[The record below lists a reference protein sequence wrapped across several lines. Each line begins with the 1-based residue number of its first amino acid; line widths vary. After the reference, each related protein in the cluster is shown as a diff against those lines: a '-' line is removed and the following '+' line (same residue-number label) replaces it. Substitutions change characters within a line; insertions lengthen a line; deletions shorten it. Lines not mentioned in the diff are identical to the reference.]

1 MKKQKLIFISLIMIC
16 FAITGCDII
25 NQTVTENLYNEPKNN
40 ENIEKIEW
48 SKEINYIE
56 YENKKYSF
64 KIKIPN
70 TPQKVKAKNQ
80 KQMK

>member
-40 ENIEKIEW
+40 ENIEKIE
-48 SKEINYIE
+48 
-56 YENKKYSF
+56 
-64 KIKIPN
+64 
-70 TPQKVKAKNQ
+70 
-80 KQMK
+80 